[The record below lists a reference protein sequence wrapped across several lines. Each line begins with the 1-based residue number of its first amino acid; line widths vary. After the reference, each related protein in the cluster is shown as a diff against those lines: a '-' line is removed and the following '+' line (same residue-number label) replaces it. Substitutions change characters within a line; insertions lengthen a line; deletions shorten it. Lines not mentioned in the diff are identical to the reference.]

1 MEQQQIEQLCLRL
14 RQRQMNGYYV
24 QTQAE
29 LLQLLDQLI
38 VDHAVVGCG
47 DSVTL
52 EQLEVFSYLR
62 RRNIRFLDKHQE
74 GLHSM
79 QKRQI
84 YLQNFAADVF
94 ISGCNAISLEGE
106 IFDVDGNVSRVAPMI
121 YGPDKVILIMGEN
134 KVVANAEQALQRIR
148 QFAAVQDAQR
158 LGKHTPCNI
167 TGQCHDCLSKERI
180 CNSFVRIAHQF
191 DAARVHVI
199 VIAGA
204 YGF

>member
-1 MEQQQIEQLCLRL
+1 MNQQQVEQLCLRL

-24 QTQAE
+24 QTQAA
-29 LLQLLDQLI
+29 LLRLLDWLI
-38 VDHAVVGCG
+38 VDNAVVGCG

-62 RRNIRFLDKHQE
+62 RRNIRFLDKHRE
-74 GLHSM
+74 GLHSA

-94 ISGCNAISLEGE
+94 ISSCNAISLEGE
-106 IFDVDGNVSRVAPMI
+106 IFNVDGNGSRVAPMI
-121 YGPDKVILIMGEN
+121 YGPSKVIFVMGEN
-134 KVVANAEQALQRIR
+134 KVVDNEEQALRRIR
-148 QFAAVQDAQR
+148 QLAAVQDAQR
-158 LGKHTPCNI
+158 LGKRTPCSK
-167 TGQCHDCLSKERI
+167 TGQCHDCFSKERI

-191 DAARVHVI
+191 DAARIHAI
-199 VIAGA
+199 VIAGT

>member
-1 MEQQQIEQLCLRL
+1 MNQQQVEQLCLRL

-24 QTQAE
+24 QTQAA
-29 LLQLLDQLI
+29 LLRLLDWLI
-38 VDHAVVGCG
+38 VDNAVVGCG

-62 RRNIRFLDKHQE
+62 RRNIRFLDKHRE
-74 GLHSM
+74 GLHSA

-106 IFDVDGNVSRVAPMI
+106 IFNVDGNGSRVAPMI
-121 YGPDKVILIMGEN
+121 YGPSKVIFVMGEN
-134 KVVANAEQALQRIR
+134 KVVDNEEQALRRIR
-148 QFAAVQDAQR
+148 QLAAVQDAQR
-158 LGKHTPCNI
+158 LGKRTPCSK
-167 TGQCHDCLSKERI
+167 TGQCHDCFSKERI

-191 DAARVHVI
+191 DAARIHAI
-199 VIAGA
+199 VIAGT

>member
-1 MEQQQIEQLCLRL
+1 MNQQQVEQLCLRL

-24 QTQAE
+24 QTQAA
-29 LLQLLDQLI
+29 LLRLLDWLI
-38 VDHAVVGCG
+38 VDNAVVGCG

-62 RRNIRFLDKHQE
+62 RRNIRFLDKHRE
-74 GLHSM
+74 GLHSA

-106 IFDVDGNVSRVAPMI
+106 IFNVDGNGSRVAPMI
-121 YGPDKVILIMGEN
+121 YGPSKVIFVMGEN
-134 KVVANAEQALQRIR
+134 KVVDNEEQALRRIR
-148 QFAAVQDAQR
+148 QLAAVQDAQR
-158 LGKHTPCNI
+158 LGKRTPCSK
-167 TGQCHDCLSKERI
+167 TGQCHDCFSKERI

-191 DAARVHVI
+191 DAARIHAI
-199 VIAGA
+199 IIAGT